1 MKWGRI
7 ALYWALAVG
16 IAIYLQWGGDTSRSE
31 LELPATTTSAPL
43 LEGPANR
50 IDRVEITA
58 DGQQLVCERIENRW
72 RLVEPRGLAM
82 SNDLLDATLETLT
95 STPPIESISDD
106 DVKLSDFGL
115 DPPALVFRA
124 WSGERELGELL
135 LGDRNPTRTA
145 AYAGRKGETKV
156 YVIGLSSRY
165 YTELLLDEVARQ
177 RGLTGQ
183 NKGSGP

>member
-16 IAIYLQWGGDTSRSE
+16 IAVYLQWGGSTSPFE
-31 LELPATTTSAPL
+31 LEPPATETSAPL

-58 DGQQLVCERIENRW
+58 GRQHLVCERIESRW
-72 RLVEPRGLAM
+72 KLIEPRGLAV
-82 SNDLLDATLETLT
+82 SNDLIEATLETLT
-95 STPPIESISDD
+95 STPPIESIPAD
-106 DVKLSDFGL
+106 DVELSDFGL
-115 DPPALVFRA
+115 DPPALAFRA
-124 WSGERELGELL
+124 WAGERDLGELL
-135 LGDRNPTRTA
+135 FGDRNPTRTA
-145 AYAGRKGETKV
+145 AYAGRKGDAKV

-165 YTELLLDEVARQ
+165 YTELLLDEVALQ
-177 RGLTGQ
+177 RGPTGQ

>member
-7 ALYWALAVG
+7 ALYWALAVS
-16 IAIYLQWGGDTSRSE
+16 IAVYLQWGGITSQSE
-31 LELPATTTSAPL
+31 LELPGTASSAPL

-58 DGQQLVCERIENRW
+58 DGQRLVCERIESRW
-72 RLVEPRGLAM
+72 QLVEPRGLTI
-82 SNDLLDATLETLT
+82 SNDLLEATLETLT
-95 STPPIESISDD
+95 STPPIDSIPADD
-106 DVKLSDFGL
+106 IKLSDFGL

-124 WSGERELGELL
+124 WAGERDLGELL

-145 AYAGRKGETKV
+145 AYAGRKGDAKV

-177 RGLTGQ
+177 RGSTGQ

>member
-7 ALYWALAVG
+7 ALYWALAVS
-16 IAIYLQWGGDTSRSE
+16 IAVYLQWGGTTSQSE
-31 LELPATTTSAPL
+31 LELPGTASSAPL

-58 DGQQLVCERIENRW
+58 DGQRLVCERIESRW
-72 RLVEPRGLAM
+72 QLVEPRGLTI
-82 SNDLLDATLETLT
+82 SNDLLEATLETLT
-95 STPPIESISDD
+95 STPPIDSIPAD

-115 DPPALVFRA
+115 DPPALVFKA
-124 WSGERELGELL
+124 WSGERDLGELL
-135 LGDRNPTRTA
+135 FGDRNPTRTA
-145 AYAGRKGETKV
+145 AYAGRKGDAKV

-177 RGLTGQ
+177 SGSTGQ